1 MRMMSKMLAAP
12 VAAVALMLMIAG
24 VAQWG
29 MHQQREALA
38 NLSGKYLEHRRATSA
53 VRYELASASSQVF
66 RLFTLIKN
74 LDGKRIDAERAS
86 LKKRLGDTAAMLQK
100 IDLHDTNDE
109 EALIKAAVKEIGVF
123 AKKAD
128 DAIDLSSVDVNTGLA
143 AMMSADE
150 QYKRT
155 TEAVIAV
162 GKLVNDRADA
172 MIARAEANAEAATW
186 VVWITLAIAAAIA
199 LALSIVLARRTV
211 SELVTLTKNVTDLA
225 GGNLA
230 APFALRSQDEVGEMA
245 RALEG
250 MREALSRM
258 IVNIRGTSESIRTA
272 SSEVAQ
278 GNQDLSSRTEQQA
291 SSLQQTAASMEEMTS
306 TVKNN
311 ADTAS
316 QASQLASAASEV
328 AERGGTVVS
337 QVVSRMSEISHSSRK
352 IEEII
357 SVIDGIAFQTNILA
371 LNAAVEA
378 ARAGEQGRGFAVV
391 AGEVRNL
398 AQRSAQA
405 AREIKSLIADSV
417 SKVEAG
423 STLVNE
429 AGQTMGDIVAQVK
442 RVTDLIGEIT
452 SATLEQSSGIG
463 QVNQA
468 VAQLDQMTQ
477 QNAALVEQS
486 AAAAQ
491 SLKDQADRLAE
502 AVATF
507 KVSKAEAKAVIEAAQ
522 TRAAITAPMPAA
534 RSASPGRSAPAAKPA
549 PAARPAPAAK
559 PATPPPPAN
568 DDWEEF

>member
-1 MRMMSKMLAAP
+1 MKWKMLAAP
-12 VAAVALMLMIAG
+12 VAAVVLMLIMAC
-24 VAQWG
+24 VAAWV
-29 MHQQREALA
+29 MLHQRTALA
-38 NLSGKYLEHRRATSA
+38 DLKGIYLEHRRTTNN
-53 VRYELASASSQVF
+53 VRFALNAESGHVFRVVAQIAGFDAKRVEAEHAGVKSRLDEASA
-66 RLFTLIKN
+66 L
-74 LDGKRIDAERAS
+74 
-86 LKKRLGDTAAMLQK
+86 LQK
-100 IDLHDTNDE
+100 IDLPDTRDE
-109 EALIKAAVKEIGVF
+109 EAGIKAALAEIALF
-123 AKKAD
+123 AR
-128 DAIDLSSVDVNTGLA
+128 
-143 AMMSADE
+143 SADE
-150 QYKRT
+150 AIDAAARDPKAGIAAMAAVDAQYKRALDAVT
-155 TEAVIAV
+155 TL
-162 GKLVNDRADA
+162 GKFLNDRADA
-172 MIARAEANAEAATW
+172 LIERAQATALTATW
-186 VVWITLAIAAAIA
+186 VVWCAFALAAAIA
-199 LALSIVLARRTV
+199 LISSALLARRTV
-211 SELVTLTKNVTDLA
+211 NELVTLAQGANDLA
-225 GGNLA
+225 GGNLGN
-230 APFALRSQDEVGEMA
+230 PFAIESRDEVGEMG

-250 MREALSRM
+250 MREALARV
-258 IVNIRGTSESIRTA
+258 IVDIRSTADSIRTA

-291 SSLQQTAASMEEMTS
+291 SSLQETAASMEQMTS
-306 TVKNN
+306 TVKNS

-328 AERGGTVVS
+328 AARGGVVVG
-337 QVVSRMSEISHSSRK
+337 QVVSRMGEISQASRK

-357 SVIDGIAFQTNILA
+357 AVIDGIAFQTNILA

-417 SKVEAG
+417 AKVESG

-452 SATLEQSSGIG
+452 SATLEQSSGIV

-491 SLKDQADRLAE
+491 SLKEQADRLAE
-502 AVATF
+502 AVAMF
-507 KVSKAEAKAVIEAAQ
+507 KLSRAETKAVIESA
-522 TRAAITAPMPAA
+522 RARALVTV
-534 RSASPGRSAPAAKPA
+534 PA
-549 PAARPAPAAK
+549 PRKEALPKPQPAVRPAK
-559 PATPPPPAN
+559 SSNAN